1 MQSSDLMSGTS
12 EIGSLIAHS
21 NDESQFVGSSS
32 GVFFIN
38 TVRQAFSKSL
48 GPAGSSSSAPEFPAA
63 EDTIVGTVDSP
74 AEKHHPSKDRNVTS
88 AASGDASTPRGW
100 KYNPAIA
107 RVLGKA
113 PDLPQARELMMMY
126 FRVWHPLFPFL
137 HGPSFLR
144 EMEAFYTAKDSNSAP
159 SLASEHRS
167 SCWTTIFQ
175 CVFNLAS
182 FVQPDLHLP
191 PESKIQS
198 PGNVHS
204 LLGMLLYRHDIL
216 SLQALLATQLYL
228 VATMSL
234 RSASLV
240 GGCILR
246 SMLHAGLHRCPFRF
260 KELSSHDRHLRK
272 RIFWCAYAIDRYLS
286 QALGL
291 PLGIQ
296 DSDLDVCLP
305 GTPERHAPVAH
316 GGKAVSA
323 RSTPDGGSV
332 CRSPMNWSENGT
344 TSAANDRPNRDDN
357 GTPQNPW
364 QEQQPNR
371 EATLASYVIYGKL
384 TGRALE
390 LFHKSIQNRTVRR
403 SSVLYLV
410 SDVHRWW
417 NSLPPNLQGFTGQD
431 ASYSNDEE
439 SFDLRPFFSVLYEHL
454 ILLINR
460 PWLSLDPSSPDFCS
474 GLQTCIGAAR
484 GILSAL
490 KAQVDKGQALF
501 WPGLLSAAYMAG
513 LVIAFACQLRQYVL
527 FKGCQEIREC
537 LDILRIMS
545 SQWETAKHCH
555 NALSFLLLNI
565 QRQSGHRDSYLPFD
579 FDSETSAISANESAF
594 GRRWK
599 RPKLDPE
606 EVENAMSRRRSAVS
620 LPPGSNEMT
629 PSSVGGSEHSLNDS
643 PAATNDTSH
652 RPLQPVAHPTHPAPR
667 EFLMPPG
674 PRVGFPAYDTGGA
687 ADGGGA
693 SGPDYSYSPLL
704 MMNLSGLDDPQWPG
718 GSASATNFDL
728 NMTDLFQGSTWDV
741 DISGQPQ
748 QQPQPQSQ
756 APHF

>member
-12 EIGSLIAHS
+12 EIGSLISHS

-48 GPAGSSSSAPEFPAA
+48 GGTGGGSSAEFPSA
-63 EDTIVGTVDSP
+63 EDTLVGNVESP
-74 AEKHHPSKDRNVTS
+74 GEKYHPTKDRNVANQT
-88 AASGDASTPRGW
+88 AEHVNASRGW
-100 KYNPAIA
+100 KYDPTIA
-107 RVLGKA
+107 KVLGEA
-113 PDLPQARELMMMY
+113 PDLHNARELMMMY
-126 FRVWHPLFPFL
+126 FKVWHPLFPFL
-137 HGPSFLR
+137 HGPSFLQ
-144 EMEAFYTAKDSNSAP
+144 EMESFYTEDGQNSTP
-159 SLASEHRS
+159 SLASEHKS

-191 PESKIQS
+191 EKSKIQS
-198 PGNVHS
+198 PGDVHS

-260 KELSSHDRHLRK
+260 KELSSHDRQLRK
-272 RIFWCAYAIDRYLS
+272 RIFWCTYAIDRYLS

-305 GTPERHAPVAH
+305 GTPERHSTVTH
-316 GGKAVSA
+316 GYKAASTRESDRSSLSRSSMDWSA
-323 RSTPDGGSV
+323 
-332 CRSPMNWSENGT
+332 ENGDIPGT
-344 TSAANDRPNRDDN
+344 ANNGQSNPRPSDDN
-357 GTPQNPW
+357 DGAW
-364 QEQQPNR
+364 QTQPHR

-390 LFHKSIQNRTVRR
+390 LFHKSIHVRAVRR
-403 SSVLYLV
+403 DAVLYLV

-417 NSLPPNLQGFTGQD
+417 NSLPPGLQGSSSNGGD
-431 ASYSNDEE
+431 ASDEG

-460 PWLSLDPSSPDFCS
+460 PNLSLDPSSPDFCS

-490 KAQVDKGQALF
+490 KTQVDKGQALF

-527 FKGCQEIREC
+527 FKGCQ
-537 LDILRIMS
+537 
-545 SQWETAKHCH
+545 
-555 NALSFLLLNI
+555 
-565 QRQSGHRDSYLPFD
+565 
-579 FDSETSAISANESAF
+579 
-594 GRRWK
+594 
-599 RPKLDPE
+599 
-606 EVENAMSRRRSAVS
+606 
-620 LPPGSNEMT
+620 
-629 PSSVGGSEHSLNDS
+629 
-643 PAATNDTSH
+643 
-652 RPLQPVAHPTHPAPR
+652 
-667 EFLMPPG
+667 
-674 PRVGFPAYDTGGA
+674 
-687 ADGGGA
+687 
-693 SGPDYSYSPLL
+693 
-704 MMNLSGLDDPQWPG
+704 
-718 GSASATNFDL
+718 
-728 NMTDLFQGSTWDV
+728 
-741 DISGQPQ
+741 
-748 QQPQPQSQ
+748 
-756 APHF
+756 

>member
-38 TVRQAFSKSL
+38 TVRQAFAKSL
-48 GPAGSSSSAPEFPAA
+48 GPAGSNSSSAPAFPAA

-74 AEKHHPSKDRNVTS
+74 SEKHHAAKDRNVN
-88 AASGDASTPRGW
+88 AAAEDASAPRGW

-113 PDLPQARELMMMY
+113 PDLHHARELMMMY
-126 FRVWHPLFPFL
+126 FKVWHPLFPFL

-144 EMEAFYTAKDSNSAP
+144 EMEAFYTEKDDEESAP
-159 SLASEHRS
+159 SRASSEHKS

-191 PESKIQS
+191 QESKIQS

-260 KELSSHDRHLRK
+260 KELSSHDRQLRK

-305 GTPERHAPVAH
+305 GTPERHAPVAY
-316 GGKAVSA
+316 GYNKPASPRG
-323 RSTPDGGSV
+323 TPEGGSV
-332 CRSPMNWSENGT
+332 SRSSTDWSAENEN
-344 TSAANDRPNRDDN
+344 TSANDDGRRDDN
-357 GTPQNPW
+357 ERTQNSC
-364 QEQQPNR
+364 QEQLNR

-390 LFHKSIQNRTVRR
+390 LFHKSIQIRTVRR

-417 NSLPPNLQGFTGQD
+417 NSLPPNLQGSSGREASHPQD
-431 ASYSNDEE
+431 DE

-460 PWLSLDPSSPDFCS
+460 PCLSLDPSSPDFCS

-490 KAQVDKGQALF
+490 KAQVEKRQALF

-527 FKGCQEIREC
+527 FKGCQ
-537 LDILRIMS
+537 
-545 SQWETAKHCH
+545 
-555 NALSFLLLNI
+555 
-565 QRQSGHRDSYLPFD
+565 
-579 FDSETSAISANESAF
+579 
-594 GRRWK
+594 
-599 RPKLDPE
+599 
-606 EVENAMSRRRSAVS
+606 
-620 LPPGSNEMT
+620 
-629 PSSVGGSEHSLNDS
+629 
-643 PAATNDTSH
+643 
-652 RPLQPVAHPTHPAPR
+652 
-667 EFLMPPG
+667 
-674 PRVGFPAYDTGGA
+674 
-687 ADGGGA
+687 
-693 SGPDYSYSPLL
+693 
-704 MMNLSGLDDPQWPG
+704 
-718 GSASATNFDL
+718 
-728 NMTDLFQGSTWDV
+728 
-741 DISGQPQ
+741 
-748 QQPQPQSQ
+748 
-756 APHF
+756 